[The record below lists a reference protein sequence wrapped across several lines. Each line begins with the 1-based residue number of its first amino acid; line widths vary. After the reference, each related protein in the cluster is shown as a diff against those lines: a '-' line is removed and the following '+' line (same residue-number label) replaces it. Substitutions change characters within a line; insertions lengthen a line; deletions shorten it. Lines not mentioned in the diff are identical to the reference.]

1 MAKISPPPLPDIE
14 DTDAEFRARLA
25 PLAERVLP
33 HGADYL
39 PPSLPSRPSPKLP
52 SKPPRKGIE
61 FLLPEPVVTSLKTK
75 ALQRG
80 VTATVLLME
89 LLQREG
95 YPVTEADFTDLRKV
109 RR

>member
-1 MAKISPPPLPDIE
+1 MVKVPPPPLPDIE
-14 DTDAEFRARLA
+14 DSDAEFRARLA

-33 HGADYL
+33 RGAVNA
-39 PPSLPSRPSPKLP
+39 PPSLPSKPP

-61 FLLPEPVVTSLKTK
+61 FLLPEPVVTALKTK
-75 ALQRG
+75 AAQRG

-95 YPVTEADFTDLRKV
+95 YPITKADFTDLRKV